1 MNEALAAAFH
11 RRARLSRTDLGVDGP
26 ALRPSSAPEHVDIAV
41 PGFVGTEYGPGGLC
55 LVSVN
60 PAGGKDAYSPTP
72 GDKMIYDAAAGF
84 IEAASDE
91 VEAAFQALGRAFV
104 SAMPAWGSQWRHVS
118 AIIDAANAPL
128 NAITYVYLVPFRT
141 REDKGSR
148 LPVDVQQK
156 GGSPRLLR
164 CARCGAA
171 WIAYCDGWA
180 IEASDRRMGCKAGS
194 QQCRDLLPAKTRRS
208 CWTRIGASRNQA
220 GERAL
225 MGAAHVG
232 ARTAPRLSCAP
243 HLVSLIT

>member
-156 GGSPRLLR
+156 GVRHGFYDVLDAVRPGLL
-164 CARCGAA
+164 
-171 WIAYCDGWA
+171 IAMDGPSKRAIEGWA
-180 IEASDRRMGCKAGS
+180 AKRGHNSAVIYYPRKHDDHAGRASALQGIR
-194 QQCRDLLPAKTRRS
+194 Q
-208 CWTRIGASRNQA
+208 ASGR
-220 GERAL
+220 
-225 MGAAHVG
+225 
-232 ARTAPRLSCAP
+232 
-243 HLVSLIT
+243 